1 MSKKL
6 LLSIPLLAGL
16 AVACASGPPPP
27 VERPMPDLHPGG
39 EERLPPLRAVAGD
52 LARRD
57 GLLATYVDGVRGR
70 LLLELPAPQSPSGV
84 LAELLYVERLVTGL
98 GLADVP
104 LDRGQGGNGRLLRFR
119 RVGGR
124 VLAELSNLAFRAA
137 SGDGAALRAVEESF
151 APAVLWGGE
160 VLAEDAASGRLLVD
174 FTSFV
179 VRDAMGLSAALPGPG
194 TWSFDPARSGLRVE
208 GCRSFPGNLEL
219 EALLT
224 FAGPA
229 PPAAVVALG
238 RPGEGLAFVQR
249 ISLLALP
256 EPGYEPLAHDPRDG
270 SLAVAYEDLSAPLAG
285 RTARR
290 LAIRHRAAVPE
301 NGNAASAGPQIV
313 YHVDRAIP
321 EPLRTAVLEGAGW
334 WAEAFAAIGLP
345 GVYAVELLPEG
356 ADPLD
361 ARYNVIQWVHR
372 TARGWSF
379 GGGIVDPRTGERV
392 KGHVLLDARRA
403 RHDRLLFEALVGA
416 ELLGSGDAGDPVELT
431 LARIRQLAAHEVGHA
446 LGLAHNFAASSYG
459 GRASVMDYPA
469 PYVRVTESGD
479 FDLSRAYGVGVGE
492 WDRFALGRLYAPG
505 HGGRGEGQRPDLL
518 FLSDEDARPAGSAHP
533 LASLWD
539 NGPDPVTE
547 LERTRT
553 IRRLALSRFG
563 ERNLPPGTPLAEL
576 EERLAPLYFFH
587 RFQIA
592 AAAKVI
598 GGLEYRHALQGDGP
612 ARMRRTNGDEQRR
625 AIDAL
630 LAALGP
636 AELDLPEPLLQRLAP
651 RLPGEAAHGELFRHA
666 TRPAFDALGA
676 AASLADLVLAA
687 LLDPARSARLVDFH
701 RRSPE
706 MPGFEELLERL
717 VASVFVDSTL
727 AGPRLAEVGWVVQ
740 RVAVERLFALADHPA
755 VTPAVRARV
764 ESALGDLL
772 QRLDALEP
780 LDGGEKAHLAYLT
793 SRLGRHLARPA
804 PAAPVHGGAAPAPPP
819 GDPIG
824 DAIGDPAGSWIDGG
838 LSALESGCSFGP

>member
-1 MSKKL
+1 MSKNL
-6 LLSIPLLAGL
+6 LFSIPLLAGL
-16 AVACASGPPPP
+16 AVACASGPPAP
-27 VERPMPDLHPGG
+27 VERPIPDLHPGG
-39 EERLPPLRAVAGD
+39 EERLPPLQAVTGD
-52 LARRD
+52 LARRE

-70 LLLELPAPQSPSGV
+70 LLLELPAAQGPSG
-84 LAELLYVERLVTGL
+84 ELGEFLYVERLVTGL
-98 GLADVP
+98 GLAEVP

-124 VLAELSNLAFRAA
+124 VLAELPNLGFRAP
-137 SGDGAALRAVEESF
+137 SGDEAAVRAVEESF
-151 APAVLWGGE
+151 APVVLWGGE
-160 VLAEDAASGRLLVD
+160 VLAEDAESGRVLVD
-174 FTSFV
+174 FSSFV
-179 VRDAMGLSAALPGPG
+179 VRDALGLSAALPGPG
-194 TWSFDPARSGLRVE
+194 AWSFDPARSGLRAE

-229 PPAAVVALG
+229 PPAAVVAAG

-256 EPGYEPLAHDPRDG
+256 GPGYTPLERDPRTG
-270 SLAVAYEDLSAPLAG
+270 ALAVAFEDLSAPLAG
-285 RTARR
+285 ASARR
-290 LAIRHRAAVPE
+290 LAIRHRITGPE
-301 NGNAASAGPQIV
+301 GGDAGPQIV

-334 WAEAFAAIGLP
+334 WVEAFAAIGLP
-345 GVYAVELLPEG
+345 GVFAVDLLPAE

-361 ARYNVIQWVHR
+361 ARYHVIQWVHR
-372 TARGWSF
+372 TTRGWSF

-403 RHDRLLFEALVGA
+403 RHVRLLFEALAGA
-416 ELLGSGDAGDPVELT
+416 ELLGSGGAGDPVELS

-446 LGLAHNFAASSYG
+446 LGLAHNFAGSSYG

-505 HGGRGEGQRPDLL
+505 EVGAGVGPHPDLL
-518 FLSDEDARPAGSAHP
+518 FLSDGDARPAGSAHP
-533 LASLWD
+533 QASLWD

-553 IRRLALSRFG
+553 IRRLAISRLG

-598 GGLEYRHALQGDGP
+598 GGLDYRHALQGDGP
-612 ARMRRTNGDEQRR
+612 ARMRGVRGDEQRR

-630 LAALGP
+630 LAALAP

-651 RLPGEAAHGELFRHA
+651 RLPGEAPHGELFRHA
-666 TRPAFDALGA
+666 TRPVFDALGA
-676 AASLADLVLAA
+676 AASLSDLVLAA

-706 MPGFEELLERL
+706 MPGLEELLERL
-717 VASVFVDSTL
+717 VTAVFADPTP
-727 AGPRLAEVGWVVQ
+727 AGPRLAELGWVVQ
-740 RVAVERLFALADHPA
+740 RVAVDRLLALADDPA
-755 VTPAVRARV
+755 ATPAARARV
-764 ESALGDLL
+764 ESALADLL

-780 LDGGEKAHLAYLT
+780 LDRGEKAHFAFLT

-804 PAAPVHGGAAPAPPP
+804 PAAPIRGGVAPVPPP

-824 DAIGDPAGSWIDGG
+824 DPIGTG
-838 LSALESGCSFGP
+838 LSVLESGCSIDP